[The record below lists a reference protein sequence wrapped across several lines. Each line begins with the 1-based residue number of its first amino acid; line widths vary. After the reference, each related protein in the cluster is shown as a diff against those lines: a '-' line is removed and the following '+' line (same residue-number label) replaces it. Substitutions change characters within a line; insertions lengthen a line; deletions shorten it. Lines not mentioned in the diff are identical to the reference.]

1 MMLAL
6 TIRQPYATA
15 YVRRVK
21 PLENRTWALPSRL
34 IGQWL
39 AVHAAAADPVLYDD
53 VAELWPDCP
62 DEYDCG
68 AVIGAVRIA
77 RCLPW
82 TEDLGPWATG
92 PWCWV
97 ADAAVELAAPI
108 EARGQQRLWAVG
120 HYAETE
126 IRRAIRRAA

>member
-1 MMLAL
+1 VLAL

-21 PLENRTWALPSRL
+21 PLENRTWPIPERL
-34 IGQWL
+34 VGSWI
-39 AVHAAAADPVLYDD
+39 AIHAAAADPVLYDD
-53 VAELWPDCP
+53 VAELWPDAP

-68 AVIGAVRIA
+68 AIIGAVRIA
-77 RCLPW
+77 RCVPYSM
-82 TEDLGPWATG
+82 TLGPWATG

-108 EARGQQRLWAVG
+108 EARGQQRLWAVNELV
-120 HYAETE
+120 ETDL
-126 IRRAIRRAA
+126 RRAIRRVA